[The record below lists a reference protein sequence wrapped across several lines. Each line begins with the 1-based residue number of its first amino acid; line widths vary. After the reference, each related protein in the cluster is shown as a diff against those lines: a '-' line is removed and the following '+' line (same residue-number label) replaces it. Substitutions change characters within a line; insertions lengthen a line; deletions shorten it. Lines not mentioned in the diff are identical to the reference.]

1 MKKMIGFTKTF
12 IQRSNNFKTPG
23 LSGHDKMSM
32 AGSEAVSC
40 RPEAVLK
47 VDPFTVT
54 ISEF

>member
-23 LSGHDKMSM
+23 LSGHYKMSM